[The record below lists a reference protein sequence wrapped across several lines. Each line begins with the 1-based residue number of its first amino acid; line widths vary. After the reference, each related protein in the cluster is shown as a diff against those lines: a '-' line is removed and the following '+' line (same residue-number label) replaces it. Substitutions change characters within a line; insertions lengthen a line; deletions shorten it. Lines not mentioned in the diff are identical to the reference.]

1 MAEGI
6 YVCYLRTEGLSRADL
21 VPLVSP
27 DDLRH
32 ANQFREEM
40 RCIRSLASRALRRW
54 GLNSFLGESDWSIS
68 LGEYGKPTLTGP
80 GAFNTSSTLGL
91 VAFAYTADGSIGIDI
106 EAKVRCEALKMPLRE
121 LESWTEH
128 EAVAKGIGTGVEL
141 ALSGLKPLGRGIYQD
156 AERNENWRAFK
167 LELPD
172 QWVGAVAVPIDHNWP
187 VTLHETRLDEL
198 AGHQTLL

>member
-6 YVCYLRTEGLSRADL
+6 YVCYLKTEGLSRADL

-68 LGEYGKPTLTGP
+68 LGEYGKPTLMGP

-91 VAFAYTADGSIGIDI
+91 VAFAYTGDGPFRVYHLKLVPAKR
-106 EAKVRCEALKMPLRE
+106 EACINEEFVEKGLR
-121 LESWTEH
+121 
-128 EAVAKGIGTGVEL
+128 AND
-141 ALSGLKPLGRGIYQD
+141 GLI
-156 AERNENWRAFK
+156 N
-167 LELPD
+167 
-172 QWVGAVAVPIDHNWP
+172 
-187 VTLHETRLDEL
+187 
-198 AGHQTLL
+198 